1 MDALDLLKQLDS
13 LDDVPSKL
21 AELSESQLKNL
32 SESVE
37 YYLLSYPQ
45 GTGDQDLE
53 DLLEVLAEY
62 FYPEDEE

>member
-1 MDALDLLKQLDS
+1 MDVLDLLKQLNSWDE
-13 LDDVPSKL
+13 VPSKL